1 MENTKTQNITKP
13 EIKSIAISCNTFLR
27 PEILEKTLNS
37 IASLNIPDNIAI
49 KVLVVDNDAKAS
61 AQPVIDKIKPDFP
74 FEISYFVEE
83 KRGLANARNR
93 LLKEAINLDVTHIA
107 ILDDDDI
114 ADVDWIINLVDL
126 YNTQDNAY
134 IISGPEYCTFDGEFP
149 TYLTNNNIFVKKT
162 SKKKGEIR
170 KVCSTHNAF
179 FPLKIVKEDGIWF
192 DSSFVFMGGE
202 DGDFFYRAGKA
213 GYTIVFNP
221 DAIVRE
227 INGKD
232 RVNIKWILSRN
243 YYNGYSGSYLQYK
256 TRPKKIKRFMYLIK
270 IFFICLLNLLIIPF
284 SVICGPTVFLNILG
298 LSCKNTGKLMGLIKL
313 QPLNYYK
320 HLNGGINK

>member
-1 MENTKTQNITKP
+1 MENTQTQKLIKP

-27 PEILEKTLNS
+27 PEILEKTLKS
-37 IASLNIPDNIAI
+37 IAELKIPEGIEI
-49 KVLVVDNDAKAS
+49 KVLVVDNDANAS
-61 AQPVIDKIKPDFP
+61 AQHVIKKLKEGFP

-93 LLKEAINLDVTHIA
+93 LLKEAINLNVTHIA

-114 ADVDWIINLVDL
+114 ADVDWIANIVDL
-126 YNTQDNAY
+126 YNTQENAF
-134 IISGPEYCTFDGEFP
+134 IISGPEYCCFDGEFP
-149 TYLTNNNIFVKKT
+149 DYLTNNNIFVKKT

-179 FPLKIVKEDGIWF
+179 FPLTIVKEKGIWF

-221 DAIVRE
+221 EAIVRE

-232 RVNIKWILSRN
+232 RVNLKWILSRN

-256 TRPKKIKRFMYLIK
+256 TRPKKIKRYLYLIK
-270 IFFICLLNLLIIPF
+270 MSIICVLNLLIIPF
-284 SVICGPTVFLNILG
+284 SIICGRTVFFNMLG
-298 LSCKNTGKLMGLIKL
+298 LSCKNTGKLFGLIKL
-313 QPLNYYK
+313 QPLNYYE